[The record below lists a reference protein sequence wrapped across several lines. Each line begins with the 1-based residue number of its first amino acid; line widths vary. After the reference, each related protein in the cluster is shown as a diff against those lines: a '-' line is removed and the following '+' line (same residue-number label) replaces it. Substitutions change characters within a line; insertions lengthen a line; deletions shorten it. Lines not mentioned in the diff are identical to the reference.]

1 MKKTKIRL
9 YKICF
14 PHLPRIYRFIIEDKF
29 LLAFLI
35 LLVSMIVM
43 SVFAD
48 LIAPND
54 PYRINLAERL
64 NPPSADHIMGTD
76 QLGRDLF
83 SRIIYGGRY
92 TLMLSAASIALA
104 LLIGLVV
111 GTVSGYYRGLL
122 DLVVQRI
129 IDILMA
135 FPTIVLA
142 IALATFIGSKPE
154 TLVIAVG
161 IAESPFMVR
170 VIRSAVLGISE
181 MPYIEAVKLMG
192 YSDLYVIV
200 RHVIPNIVY
209 VVIPQATLQMGS
221 AILIIAALGFLGIG
235 IKPPTPEWGSMLNE
249 ARTYLM
255 DYPHLLVFPGLMIFL
270 AVVSFNVIGESL
282 RIKLDPKARVTYSIV
297 GIRAGSIF
305 REPGGGRYGRQ

>member
-1 MKKTKIRL
+1 MGIERYGIYL
-9 YKICF
+9 
-14 PHLPRIYRFIIEDKF
+14 PHLSRIYRFIARDKF
-29 LLAFLI
+29 LLAFFI
-35 LLVSMIVM
+35 VLVSIVIM
-43 SVFAD
+43 SALAD
-48 LIAPND
+48 LIAPSD
-54 PYRINLAERL
+54 PYRINLAEKL
-64 NPPSADHIMGTD
+64 SPPSLSHIMGTD

-83 SRIIYGGRY
+83 SRILYGGRY

-104 LLIGLVV
+104 LLIGLAV
-111 GTVSGYYRGLL
+111 GTISGYYRGWL

-129 IDILMA
+129 VDILMA

-170 VIRSAVLGISE
+170 VIRSAVLGIRE

-192 YSDLYVIV
+192 YSDLYVIA

-209 VVIPQATLQMGS
+209 VIIPQTTLQMGS
-221 AILIIAALGFLGIG
+221 AILTIAALGFLGIG

-255 DYPHLLVFPGLMIFL
+255 DHPHLLVFPGLMIFL
-270 AVVSFNVIGESL
+270 AIVSFNIIGEGL
-282 RIKLDPKARVTYSIV
+282 RNILDPKARVTYNIIGV
-297 GIRAGSIF
+297 RTGSIF
-305 REPGGGRYGRQ
+305 RKPSGDRHGG